1 MLNTRFMLTVAI
13 IASLALPVRSQWDTA
28 LCRSLPPAI
37 AGTALI
43 GAGSLFTFQP
53 RMTEWQVSLRDN
65 VVQQDMPRLHFDD
78 YIQYVPLL
86 SPWVLNLCGVEG
98 RHKLDRLVLLEG
110 GSYLL
115 GAGWLNAT
123 KYGLAVMR
131 PDNSTANSFPSG
143 HTFTAF
149 VGAEILRREYGE
161 EYPWVAVA
169 GYAAA
174 TVVGLMRIYNNRHW
188 AGDVLA
194 GAGLGILSV
203 SLVYWVLD

>member
-1 MLNTRFMLTVAI
+1 MTRHLLSVAI
-13 IASLALPVRSQWDTA
+13 VVSMVYPLRAQWDTS
-28 LCRSLPPAI
+28 LCRTLPPAI
-37 AGTALI
+37 TGVAMI
-43 GAGSLFTFQP
+43 GAGSLLTFQP
-53 RMTEWQVSLRDN
+53 QLNGLQVELRDN
-65 VVQQDMPRLHFDD
+65 VVQQNWPRLHFDD
-78 YIQYVPLL
+78 YLQYLPLL
-86 SPWVLNLCGVEG
+86 SPWALNMAGLKG
-98 RHKLDRLVLLEG
+98 RHKLDRLALLEG

-115 GAGWLNAT
+115 GAGWLNAC
-123 KYGLAVMR
+123 KYGMSVMR

-161 EYPWVAVA
+161 DHPWVVAA
-169 GYAAA
+169 GYAVA
-174 TVVGLMRIYNNRHW
+174 TVVALMRIYNNRHW